1 MLSAAFE
8 ALSERR
14 PLSHQDVLAAIGRTV
29 PMSVTMAEQIKKI
42 ESWAFKRA
50 VPASGKAGS

>member
-8 ALSERR
+8 ALSARR
-14 PLSHQDVLAAIGRTV
+14 ALSQQDTLAAVGRTV

-42 ESWAFKRA
+42 ETWAFKRA
-50 VPASGKAGS
+50 VPASGKAGG